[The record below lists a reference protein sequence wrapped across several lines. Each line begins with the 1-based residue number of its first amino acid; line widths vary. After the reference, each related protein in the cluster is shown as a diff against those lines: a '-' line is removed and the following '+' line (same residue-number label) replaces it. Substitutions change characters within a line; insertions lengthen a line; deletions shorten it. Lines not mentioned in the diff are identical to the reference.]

1 MDGNSVRQIFDRIL
15 LYGKSTM
22 TNNCD
27 KPSRRIL
34 IIEDD
39 KELAELVSLHLNDL
53 NFATVHCDNGARGL
67 ETALEEKFDL
77 VVLDLMLP
85 ELDGF
90 EICRKL
96 RAENPYVPI
105 LMLTSRA
112 EEMDRVLGLEL
123 GADDYLTKPFSIR
136 ELLARVK
143 AIFRR
148 VESIAQLSDKKED
161 NGLRR
166 IGDLVID
173 MQKRKISLGDNP
185 VELTVKEFD
194 LLNLFS
200 SNPGRAYSRENLL
213 NLVWGYQYDG
223 YEHTVNSHI
232 NRLRS
237 KIENDPAN
245 PKYIK
250 TVWGF
255 GYRFAEPEELE

>member
-1 MDGNSVRQIFDRIL
+1 
-15 LYGKSTM
+15 M
-22 TNNCD
+22 TENCD
-27 KPSRRIL
+27 KASRRIL

-39 KELAELVSLHLNDL
+39 IELAELVGLHLNDMK
-53 NFATVHCDNGARGL
+53 FATVHCSSGL
-67 ETALEEKFDL
+67 DGLNTALAEPFDL
-77 VVLDLMLP
+77 IVLDLMLP

-96 RAENPYVPI
+96 RGEQKYIPI

-112 EEMDRVLGLEL
+112 EEVDRVLGLEL

-148 VESIAQLSDKKED
+148 VESIAQQSSASED
-161 NGLRR
+161 NGLKQ
-166 IGDLVID
+166 IGELVID
-173 MQKRKISLGDNP
+173 MHKRKISMAGKP

-194 LLNLFS
+194 LLKLFS
-200 SNPGRAYSRENLL
+200 SNPGRAYSREILL
-213 NLVWGYQYDG
+213 SQVWGYQFDG

-232 NRLRS
+232 NRLRA
-237 KIENDPAN
+237 KIERDPAN

-250 TVWGF
+250 TVWGY
-255 GYRFAEPEELE
+255 GYRFAEPEELKE